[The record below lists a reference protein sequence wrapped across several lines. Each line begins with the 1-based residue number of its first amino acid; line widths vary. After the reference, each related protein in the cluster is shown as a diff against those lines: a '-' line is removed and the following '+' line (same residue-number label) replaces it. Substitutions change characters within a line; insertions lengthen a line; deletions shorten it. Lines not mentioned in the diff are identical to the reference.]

1 MTDKDTGGPAF
12 PGALDRQHS
21 EGMTLRDYFAAK
33 AMQGLLSNPKRQE
46 HILKQGGAFGGWK
59 GLHMTDKE
67 LMRMALNALE
77 GADQIDTDI
86 RDAVIALTARLAEK
100 QLAADTFEPDWVNYR
115 QGLKDGAKAER
126 EWVGLTDEEIWS
138 VYTQV
143 DSMQYMEFSH
153 AIEDKLKEKNT

>member
-1 MTDKDTGGPAF
+1 MNIEKVIELARDAKLPHYYQTNEIN
-12 PGALDRQHS
+12 LD
-21 EGMTLRDYFAAK
+21 
-33 AMQGLLSNPKRQE
+33 
-46 HILKQGGAFGGWK
+46 
-59 GLHMTDKE
+59 
-67 LMRMALNALE
+67 ALE
-77 GADQIDTDI
+77 SFAKLVGRYAVKVEREACAKVCDEIVARYRHAD
-86 RDAVIALTARLAEK
+86 DAPEMV
-100 QLAADTFEPDWVNYR
+100 AADTFEPDWVNYR